1 MPRPRK
7 KRRINF
13 NPNVTYFKPRGVPMK
28 SLEEVSLSHGEA
40 EALRLYDQLD
50 FSQTEAAKKM
60 DLSQSTFQ
68 RIIKS
73 AHKKVAQGLIEGKAI
88 KINLDQ

>member
-13 NPNVTYFKPRGVPMK
+13 NPNVTYFKPRGVPMR
-28 SLEEVSLSHGEA
+28 SLGEVSLTHGEA
-40 EALRLYDQLD
+40 EALRLYDYED
-50 FSQTEAAKKM
+50 FSQTEAAGKM
-60 DLSQSTFQ
+60 DVSQSTFQ

-73 AHKKVAQGLIEGKAI
+73 AHKKVAEGLIDGKAI
-88 KINLDQ
+88 KIDLT